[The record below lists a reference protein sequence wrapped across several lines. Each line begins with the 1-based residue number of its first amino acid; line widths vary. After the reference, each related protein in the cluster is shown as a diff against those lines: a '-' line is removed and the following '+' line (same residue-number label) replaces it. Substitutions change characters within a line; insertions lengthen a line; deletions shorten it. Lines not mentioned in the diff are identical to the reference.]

1 MTTVTTSNF
10 KISNIDNFINSF
22 SNNSFYLFT
31 GFAIPYTDDNSPP
44 VIGDCPKDITLD
56 VHDYMINGK
65 RITSTDIVKMI
76 KRYNWTANTVY
87 DEYTH
92 DNPSL
97 LDSRFFVVVDEGST
111 YSVFKCLSNNGGIP
125 STFSPTI
132 ANTSPQD
139 DIYITLDG
147 YQWKFMYDIS
157 DANFTKFA
165 TDNYIPVYAN
175 SQVTSNAISGS
186 IDSIKIID
194 SGDNYASYTS
204 GTFQSIFFN
213 NDSLKFK
220 IESSASPNSNFY
232 TSSALKIVS
241 NTGAGQQRTITAYD
255 GANRVVTL
263 DSEFDTPP
271 TTASG
276 YSISPLITITG
287 DGTGAVARAL
297 VNATTNAISSVE
309 INLRGSGYTY
319 ASAVVSGN
327 TGTIG
332 VSSANVKV
340 MISPQGGHGSN
351 VDSELNARYI
361 GVSTVFSSSSSVG
374 KVVDENDFRSI
385 GLIQNPLFSN
395 VEIVIANTTGTFV
408 VNEEVVLYQ
417 SVPVAD
423 IVVTNPGSGYSSN
436 ATVTVTNG
444 TTGGTGLSGVAVANT
459 IGKISTI
466 DITAHGN
473 GYLFVPTVTVAPPAN
488 QSFNANTGVSNTT
501 DFISITSNKFQN
513 GDLITYL
520 TASGNTAVGGLT
532 NATSYYVVSS
542 NSTGVKLSSTLN
554 GAAIDLTQ
562 GLSETGHI
570 LRGNTATVLPVLNHT
585 NTSLAIGT
593 VVSANLTN
601 VKLKN
606 VLGTF
611 VEDVYIYGKTNKH
624 SAFVDTV
631 TQPQTYFD
639 QTMKIAGSATSG
651 SFIEDELVTQATTNA
666 YGRVY
671 FANSSVLR
679 LVNTEGSFSS
689 TDLIT
694 GANSAAQWT
703 PSGTSTTV
711 LPPDI
716 IKDRGSV
723 LYVENFSPIT
733 KSASQTETFKL
744 IFEF

>member
-132 ANTSPQD
+132 ANTSPAD

-220 IESSASPNSNFY
+220 IESSASSNSNFY

-241 NTGAGQQRTITAYD
+241 GTGAGEQRNITAYD
-255 GANRVVTL
+255 GVNRVVTV

-466 DITAHGN
+466 DVTAHGN

-488 QSFNANTGVSNTT
+488 QSFNANTGVSNTN

-513 GDLITYL
+513 DDLITYL

-554 GAAIDLTQ
+554 GSAIDLTA

>member
-132 ANTSPQD
+132 ANTSPAD

-220 IESSASPNSNFY
+220 IESSASSNSNFY

-241 NTGAGQQRTITAYD
+241 GTGAGEQRNITAYD
-255 GANRVVTL
+255 GVNRVVTV

-466 DITAHGN
+466 DVTAHGN

>member
-132 ANTSPQD
+132 ANTSPAD

-255 GANRVVTL
+255 GANRVVTV

-466 DITAHGN
+466 DVTAHGN

-694 GANSAAQWT
+694 GQTSTAQWT